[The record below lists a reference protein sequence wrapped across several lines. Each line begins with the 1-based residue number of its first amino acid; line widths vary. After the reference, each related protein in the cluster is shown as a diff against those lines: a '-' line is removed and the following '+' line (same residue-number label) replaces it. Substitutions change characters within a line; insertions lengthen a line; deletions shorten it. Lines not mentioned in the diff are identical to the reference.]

1 MQTWNIESHNHFLVA
16 QYVVALR
23 CHLLGRLLILF
34 HWHR

>member
-1 MQTWNIESHNHFLVA
+1 VA